1 MIYAAKVNGKGQTQG
16 TWKVAPQYTRVDGTD
31 APEIEAFSLNG
42 LEPEDGDTVICA
54 EGINDFSQSMQM
66 IFNDNGGAFPLII
79 ASVEQALTF
88 ALDSVKLKG
97 DAEIDGDAQIGGDA
111 QIDGDGQID
120 GDAKIKG
127 NATLGNGG
135 KKMLL
140 GDTVQTWA
148 QSVDAALQAL
158 YTWGATG
165 VAPGLTGGINPF
177 LQSPAL
183 QSWPTDALS
192 AKHELD

>member
-1 MIYAAKVNGKGQTQG
+1 MIYAAKVQGRGQTNG
-16 TWKVAPQYTRVDGTD
+16 TWKVTPQYTRVDGTD
-31 APEIEAFSLNG
+31 APDIEALPMFG
-42 LEPEDGDTVICA
+42 LEPETGDVVFCA

-79 ASVEQALTF
+79 ASLEQVLVFSLST
-88 ALDSVKLKG
+88 LQIKGKVKLG
-97 DAEIDGDAQIGGDA
+97 D
-111 QIDGDGQID
+111 
-120 GDAKIKG
+120 
-127 NATLGNGG
+127 GG

-158 YTWGATG
+158 YAWGATG
-165 VAPGLTGGINPF
+165 VAPGVTGGINPF
-177 LQSPAL
+177 SQSPAL

-192 AKHELD
+192 IKHELD

>member
-1 MIYAAKVNGKGQTQG
+1 MIYAAKVRGRGQTEG

-42 LEPEDGDTVICA
+42 LEPETGDMVFCA

-66 IFNDNGGAFPLII
+66 IFNDNGGAFPLIF
-79 ASVEQALTF
+79 ASLAQTLIYSMAMHLTGKIR
-88 ALDSVKLKG
+88 L
-97 DAEIDGDAQIGGDA
+97 
-111 QIDGDGQID
+111 GQ
-120 GDAKIKG
+120 
-127 NATLGNGG
+127 GG

-140 GDTVQTWA
+140 GETVQTWA
-148 QSVDAALQAL
+148 QAVDAALQAL

-165 VAPGLTGGINPF
+165 VAPGPAGGINPF
-177 LQSPAL
+177 SQTPAL

-192 AKHELD
+192 VNHELD

>member
-1 MIYAAKVNGKGQTQG
+1 MIYAAKVQGRGQTEG
-16 TWKVAPQYTRVDGTD
+16 TYKVTPQYTRVDGTD
-31 APEIEAFSLNG
+31 APDIEALPVFG
-42 LEPEDGDTVICA
+42 LEPEPGDMVFCA

-79 ASVEQALTF
+79 ASLEQVLVFSFMT
-88 ALDSVKLKG
+88 LQLKGNVKLG
-97 DAEIDGDAQIGGDA
+97 E
-111 QIDGDGQID
+111 
-120 GDAKIKG
+120 
-127 NATLGNGG
+127 GG

-158 YTWGATG
+158 YAWGATG
-165 VAPGLTGGINPF
+165 VAPGPTGGINPF
-177 LQSPAL
+177 SQSPAL

-192 AKHELD
+192 VKHELD

>member
-1 MIYAAKVNGKGQTQG
+1 MIYAAKIKGEGQTAG
-16 TWKVAPQYTRVDGTD
+16 TYLVTPQYTRVDGTD
-31 APEIEAFSLNG
+31 APDIEALPVFG
-42 LEPEDGDTVICA
+42 LEPETGDMVICA

-79 ASVEQALTF
+79 ASLAQMLVFSFTTWQLKGN
-88 ALDSVKLKG
+88 VKLG
-97 DAEIDGDAQIGGDA
+97 E
-111 QIDGDGQID
+111 
-120 GDAKIKG
+120 
-127 NATLGNGG
+127 GG

-158 YTWGATG
+158 YAWGATG
-165 VAPGLTGGINPF
+165 VAPGPTGGINPF
-177 LQSPAL
+177 SQSPAL

-192 AKHELD
+192 VKHELD

>member
-1 MIYAAKVNGKGQTQG
+1 MIYAAKVQGKGQTKG

-42 LEPEDGDTVICA
+42 LEPETGDTVFCA

-66 IFNDNGGAFPLII
+66 IFNDNGGAFPLIF
-79 ASVEQALTF
+79 ASLAQTLVYSMAMHLTGKIQ
-88 ALDSVKLKG
+88 L
-97 DAEIDGDAQIGGDA
+97 
-111 QIDGDGQID
+111 GQ
-120 GDAKIKG
+120 
-127 NATLGNGG
+127 GG

-140 GDTVQTWA
+140 GETVQTWA

-158 YTWGATG
+158 YAWGASG
-165 VAPGLTGGINPF
+165 VEPGPTGGINPF
-177 LQSPAL
+177 SQTPAL

-192 AKHELD
+192 VNHELD

>member
-1 MIYAAKVNGKGQTQG
+1 MIYAAIVQGEGETAG
-16 TWKVAPQYTRVDGTD
+16 TWRVAPQYTRIDGTD
-31 APEIEAFSLNG
+31 ASTIDAFAVNG
-42 LEPEDGDTVICA
+42 LEPETGDTVICA

-79 ASVEQALTF
+79 ASL
-88 ALDSVKLKG
+88 
-97 DAEIDGDAQIGGDA
+97 AQLIVFSIA
-111 QIDGDGQID
+111 MQIT
-120 GDAKIKG
+120 G
-127 NATLGNGG
+127 NVTLGQGG

-158 YTWGATG
+158 YAWGATG
-165 VAPGLTGGINPF
+165 VAPGPAGGINPF
-177 LQSPAL
+177 SQSPAL

-192 AKHELD
+192 LNHELD

>member
-1 MIYAAKVNGKGQTQG
+1 MIYAAKVQGKGQTEG

-42 LEPEDGDTVICA
+42 LEPQTGDTVFCA

-66 IFNDNGGAFPLII
+66 IFNDNGGAFPLIF
-79 ASVEQALTF
+79 ASLAQTLVYSMAMHLT
-88 ALDSVKLKG
+88 G
-97 DAEIDGDAQIGGDA
+97 
-111 QIDGDGQID
+111 
-120 GDAKIKG
+120 KIQ
-127 NATLGNGG
+127 LGRGG

-140 GDTVQTWA
+140 GETVQTWA

-158 YTWGATG
+158 YAWGASGVEPGPTG
-165 VAPGLTGGINPF
+165 DINPF
-177 LQSPAL
+177 SQTPAL

-192 AKHELD
+192 VNHELD

>member
-1 MIYAAKVNGKGQTQG
+1 MIYAAKVQGRGQTDG
-16 TWKVAPQYTRVDGTD
+16 TWKVTPQYTRVDGTD
-31 APEIEAFSLNG
+31 APDIEALPVFG
-42 LEPEDGDTVICA
+42 LEPEPGDMVFCA

-79 ASVEQALTF
+79 ASLEQVLVFSFMT
-88 ALDSVKLKG
+88 LQLKGNVKL
-97 DAEIDGDAQIGGDA
+97 
-111 QIDGDGQID
+111 GQ
-120 GDAKIKG
+120 
-127 NATLGNGG
+127 GG

-165 VAPGLTGGINPF
+165 VAPGPTGGIDPF
-177 LQSPAL
+177 SQSPAL
-183 QSWPTDALS
+183 QAWPTTALS
-192 AKHELD
+192 VKHELD

>member
-1 MIYAAKVNGKGQTQG
+1 MIYAAIVREQGTTAG
-16 TWKVAPQYTRVDGTD
+16 TWKVAPQYTRVDGSD
-31 APEIEAFSLNG
+31 ALEIEALPVNG
-42 LEPEDGDTVICA
+42 LEPQTDDTVICA

-79 ASVEQALTF
+79 ASLEQVLIF
-88 ALDSVKLKG
+88 SLVSM
-97 DAEIDGDAQIGGDA
+97 Q
-111 QIDGDGQID
+111 
-120 GDAKIKG
+120 IKG
-127 NATLGNGG
+127 KTKLGQGG

-165 VAPGLTGGINPF
+165 VAPGLSGGINAF
-177 LQSPAL
+177 SQSPAL

-192 AKHELD
+192 VNHELD

>member
-1 MIYAAKVNGKGQTQG
+1 MIYAAKVQGKGQTEG

-42 LEPEDGDTVICA
+42 LEPQTGDTVFCA

-66 IFNDNGGAFPLII
+66 IFNDNGGAFPLIF
-79 ASVEQALTF
+79 ASLAQTLVYSMAMHLT
-88 ALDSVKLKG
+88 G
-97 DAEIDGDAQIGGDA
+97 
-111 QIDGDGQID
+111 
-120 GDAKIKG
+120 KIQ
-127 NATLGNGG
+127 LSQGG

-140 GDTVQTWA
+140 GETVQTWA

-158 YTWGATG
+158 YAWGASG
-165 VAPGLTGGINPF
+165 VEPGPTGGINPF
-177 LQSPAL
+177 SQSPAL

-192 AKHELD
+192 VNHELD